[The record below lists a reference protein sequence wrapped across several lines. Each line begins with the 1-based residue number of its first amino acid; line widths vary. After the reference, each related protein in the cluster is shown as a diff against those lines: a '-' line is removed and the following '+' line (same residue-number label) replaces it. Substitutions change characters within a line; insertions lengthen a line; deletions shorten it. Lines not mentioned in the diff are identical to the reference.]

1 MVILPPS
8 GGSVWGRRERELSA
22 KRSSKLRTEKDHWIG
37 ILELTGWGQ
46 LLWRGGEESFIAMR
60 EEVEIRVENS
70 FHVFSY
76 KKKQRHKTGS
86 RDIRVDKTR
95 KRCLR
100 GGGRNSSMFES
111 CWWEWSSKRKKID
124 VGTFFRISSST
135 LESICV
141 LFEYPKTSEGCQVK
155 ILNWHTV
162 LLGREAQWVPIH
174 KWSLWYLVIA
184 SYGIYFA
191 FKIFWLWRIR

>member
-1 MVILPPS
+1 MREDNQKRMVTLPPS

-70 FHVFSY
+70 FNGFSY

-111 CWWEWSSKRKKID
+111 WWWEWSSKRKKID
-124 VGTFFRISSST
+124 VGRENSWSHI
-135 LESICV
+135 LEQ
-141 LFEYPKTSEGCQVK
+141 KEG
-155 ILNWHTV
+155 LDPEPSM
-162 LLGREAQWVPIH
+162 G
-174 KWSLWYLVIA
+174 
-184 SYGIYFA
+184 
-191 FKIFWLWRIR
+191 WLSWEHG